1 MELNLYQQRAIS
13 ALGHCTILA
22 CPGSGKTSVLSERAS
37 RLIQNSDKGRLCAV
51 TFTKDSA
58 VELKDRIL
66 KTFQADLGL
75 RLAVGT
81 FHSVA
86 LSQLKRFV
94 KSPPKLLPEGARR
107 ALLRR
112 CFNQHNTSF
121 SFEDIVSA
129 VDSAKSKLSAPRF
142 TDPVIETIYHEY
154 CAVLKSEHAMD
165 FADILR
171 IPVEMMLD
179 GTLDV
184 LPIRWLL
191 VDEAQDMDE
200 IQMEWVL
207 IHGRAGVEIT
217 LVADDDQSLYSFRNA
232 LGYQGLCHVNQSLS
246 SMEMTLPINY
256 RCPPNVLQHAAKLI
270 QYNPD
275 RADKKISAHKTE
287 PGDLRIIRCANR
299 EDEFSHM
306 LQKITLY
313 PTNGAVLARTNAIL
327 DEAEKAIVLHTT
339 GINYIR
345 DPGQSIWDKTI
356 GSELLGLIR
365 AVTHNTWTGIANALA
380 AHGVSSSI
388 VNQYSRD
395 SALVNC
401 DCAERLNALKHKLDK
416 DISSTPG
423 DKNIVNALYRFYC
436 EWRALSEKNEA
447 DVVID
452 GIAEFL
458 HRACKTPKQAALL
471 KDLSESLINARGTSL
486 SQKVA
491 LLGISMPVPDRDDS
505 NQPLKLM
512 TLHSSK
518 GLEFENVWI
527 VGVEEGNLP
536 HTDSSEEDER
546 RLFYVGMTRTK
557 NRLFISSSIEDGIE
571 SRFFG
576 EAGLL

>member
-1 MELNLYQQRAIS
+1 MEFNPYQLRAIS
-13 ALGHCTILA
+13 TPGHCTILA
-22 CPGSGKTSVLSERAS
+22 CPGSGKTRVLSERAS

-58 VELKDRIL
+58 AELKDRIL
-66 KTFQADLGL
+66 KTCPDPGL

-94 KSPPKLLPEGARR
+94 KSPPKLLHEGARR

-112 CFNQHNTSF
+112 CFNQHNTGF
-121 SFEDIVSA
+121 SFEDVVAA
-129 VDSAKSKLSAPRF
+129 VDSAKSKLSAHQF
-142 TDPVIETIYHEY
+142 SDPVIEEIYHEY

-171 IPVEMMLD
+171 IPVQMMLN
-179 GTLDV
+179 GTLDP

-232 LGYQGLCHVNQSLS
+232 LGYKGLCQINQSLS

-256 RCPPNVLQHAAKLI
+256 RSPPNVLQHAAKLI
-270 QYNPD
+270 QCNPD
-275 RADKKISAHKTE
+275 RADKKIAANKTE
-287 PGDLRIIRCANR
+287 PGELRLVRGANR

-306 LQKITLY
+306 LQKIMLY
-313 PTNGAVLARTNAIL
+313 PVNGAVLARTNAIL
-327 DEAEKAIVLHTT
+327 DDVEKAIVLHTT
-339 GINYIR
+339 GIRYIR

-365 AVTHNTWTGIANALA
+365 AVTNNSWTGIANALA
-380 AHGVSSSI
+380 LHGVSSTL
-388 VNQYSRD
+388 VNQHSRD
-395 SALVNC
+395 NARANY
-401 DCAERLNALKHKLDK
+401 DCAESLNALKRKLEK
-416 DISSTPG
+416 DPTATPG
-423 DKNIVNALYRFYC
+423 AKHTVNTLYQYYC
-436 EWRALSEKNEA
+436 QWWELSYRHEP
-447 DVVID
+447 DLVID
-452 GIAEFL
+452 GITDFL
-458 HRACKTPKQAALL
+458 LRACKTPKQENLL
-471 KDLSESLINARGTSL
+471 RDLSESLINARGSL
-486 SQKVA
+486 AQKIA
-491 LLGISMPVPDRDDS
+491 LLGINRPDEQDDE
-505 NQPLKLM
+505 NQPLKIM

-527 VGVEEGNLP
+527 VGAEEGNLP
-536 HTDSSEEDER
+536 HTDAAEEDER

-571 SRFFG
+571 SRFLG
-576 EAGLL
+576 EAGLV